1 MIYKRGEIYWYD
13 FRVNKQRHRGS
24 TGLKSKRAAQ
34 EFHEDL
40 KERKKREARGLE
52 TTITS
57 DKKLYATVDE
67 YLKHAKIHLRPTTV
81 KMKNYYW
88 NILKKIIQDKPLAA
102 VTDKDVQAVRNFHL
116 DNNLENATA
125 NLRVSELRA
134 FTRWATK
141 EKYLSHDPLALVG
154 KLPVPEPKDKLI
166 SEQDLERLLATCPEY
181 LKEIIWVDWNTGMRL
196 ANVVK
201 LRYDQ
206 IDCEAGGIVFT
217 GDEMKKGKAVFIDL
231 EPELVEWFK
240 TRRAAHPNDIHVWP
254 SPYWRAKSSEDRPRT
269 PGGVAQHFTEY
280 ARSLNIDAT
289 FHSIRHTFATRWV
302 KSGVSLFMV
311 GKFLSHK
318 SLQSTQR
325 YAHVADLESQK
336 EAKKRV
342 VKMKGPKLPGKLKVV
357 G

>member
-1 MIYKRGEIYWYD
+1 
-13 FRVNKQRHRGS
+13 V
-24 TGLKSKRAAQ
+24 
-34 EFHEDL
+34 
-40 KERKKREARGLE
+40 RK
-52 TTITS
+52 
-57 DKKLYATVDE
+57 YHVD
-67 YLKHAKIHLRPTTV
+67 
-81 KMKNYYW
+81 N
-88 NILKKIIQDKPLAA
+88 D
-102 VTDKDVQAVRNFHL
+102 
-116 DNNLENATA
+116 LENATS
-125 NLRVSELRA
+125 NSRVSELRA

-141 EKYLSHDPLALVG
+141 EKYLSHNPLAEVG

-166 SEQDLERLLATCPEY
+166 REQDFDRLLEVCPQY
-181 LKEIIWVDWNTGMRL
+181 LKEIIWVDWQTGMRL

-206 IDCEAGGIVFT
+206 IDFEAGGILYA

-240 TRRAAHPNDIHVWP
+240 RRRAAHPNDIHVWP
-254 SPYWRAKSSEDRPRT
+254 SPYWSRKSSEDRPRT
-269 PGGVAQHFTEY
+269 SAGVGEHFTKY
-280 ARSLNIDAT
+280 ARDLGIDGT

-318 SLQSTQR
+318 NLQSTQR

-342 VKMKGPKLPGKLKVV
+342 VQMKGPKLPGKLKVV